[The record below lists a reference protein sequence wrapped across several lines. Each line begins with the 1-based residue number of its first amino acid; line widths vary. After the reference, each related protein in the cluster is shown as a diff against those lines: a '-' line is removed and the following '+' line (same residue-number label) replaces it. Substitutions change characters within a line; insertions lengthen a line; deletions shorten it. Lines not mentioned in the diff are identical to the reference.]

1 MLKKTSLALAI
12 AAATMLAACG
22 GGGGGSDSGGGN
34 GNGNGGSTE
43 VSGQLDTVQ
52 NAVSN
57 TVISP
62 LATAAAGTPL
72 QGVLLCA
79 DAAVNKNILDI
90 ADAFGNGLQN
100 PSTLSSVT
108 PEEAQAAV
116 AALVANLSGLLNS
129 LSGAA
134 GCSGAAGGGSLVPGS
149 NPLAGTPLAA
159 LGTALLPA
167 LTSAQQQLLGASNSS
182 PLSATQLAS
191 ILSQLSN
198 AFATGLD
205 TLPPQVT
212 SAPVVGGVLVTV
224 DNALAQLK
232 TISMLGASG
241 ASTTQIASAFQAL
254 VQGVLSDLLTEVLP
268 VADLQN
274 AAGGGASANLLTTL
288 RNAVASLTAGLA
300 GNPTGG
306 LPSNPLGGNAF
317 APLSDLVE
325 QFVSL
330 LPNFLGQAGSGSSPL
345 DLANGPIRNLI
356 SSLLAPLT
364 GGNGGCLLSFLG
376 LCRST

>member
-12 AAATMLAACG
+12 ATATMLAACG
-22 GGGGGSDSGGGN
+22 GGGGGGPNNGG

-43 VSGQLDTVQ
+43 VSGPLDTVQ
-52 NAVSN
+52 NAVSD

-79 DAAVNKNILDI
+79 DAAVNRNILDI

-100 PSTLSSVT
+100 PGTLSAVT

-129 LSGAA
+129 LAGAA
-134 GCSGAAGGGSLVPGS
+134 GCSGAAGGGSLVPET

-159 LGTALLPA
+159 LGSALLPA
-167 LTSAQQQLLGASNSS
+167 LSAAQQQLLGASGSS

-191 ILSQLSN
+191 ILAQLSN
-198 AFATGLD
+198 AFADGLD
-205 TLPPQVT
+205 ALPDEVT
-212 SAPVVGGVLVTV
+212 SAPVVGGLLATV
-224 DNALAQLK
+224 DNALTQLK
-232 TISMLGASG
+232 TISLLGASG
-241 ASTTQIASAFQAL
+241 ASATQIASAFQAL
-254 VQGVLSDLLTEVLP
+254 VQGVLSDLLTQVLP

-274 AAGGGASANLLTTL
+274 AAGGGASSDLLTTL
-288 RNAVASLTAGLA
+288 RDAVASLTAGLA

-306 LPSNPLGGNAF
+306 LPSNPLGGSAF

-364 GGNGGCLLSFLG
+364 GGTGGCLLSFLG